1 MSRPALGVMQ
11 QRVRAVG
18 LLSGGLDSTLAVK
31 LMMDQGVDVTAFNY
45 KSPFCQCDREGGCE
59 ALGVATKLGLP
70 LHVEAGGQEY
80 VRMLR
85 NPRHGYGSGMNPCI
99 DCRILMLKRA
109 KRFAKKIGAKFL
121 FTGEVL
127 GQRPMSQHREA
138 LRIVEKESGLEGRIL
153 RPLSAKLLP
162 PTEAELKGW
171 VDREQLLSIRGR
183 KRKPQMDLA
192 ESLGI
197 KDYPCPAGGCL
208 LTEKEF
214 VPKLQ
219 DLFSHTRRNSLQD
232 AALLKVGRHFR
243 LGSNKIIVGRDE
255 SENKVLSGLDKGK
268 FTYLEVPDCGS
279 PLTLLQGRFTKKALV
294 VAARLTARYSDT
306 REERTIVHYRR
317 GSTSG
322 RLEVDKMTD
331 EETSS
336 LRISR
341 NRQNSD

>member
-1 MSRPALGVMQ
+1 MSKPALAVMHQ
-11 QRVRAVG
+11 QVKAVG

-45 KSPFCQCDREGGCE
+45 EAPFCQCGGGGSE
-59 ALGVATKLGLP
+59 AVGAATRLGLP
-70 LHVEAGGQEY
+70 LHVETGGEEY
-80 VRMLR
+80 LRMLR

-109 KRFAKKIGAKFL
+109 KRFAQKIGANFI

-127 GQRPMSQHREA
+127 GQRPMSQHQEA
-138 LRIVEKESGLEGRIL
+138 LRIVEKESGLEGKIL

-171 VDREQLLSIRGR
+171 VNREQLLNIRGR
-183 KRKPQMDLA
+183 SRRAQMDLA
-192 ESLGI
+192 ENLGI
-197 KDYPCPAGGCL
+197 NEYPCPAGGCL

-219 DLFSHTRRNSLQD
+219 DLFSHNRRISLRD
-232 AALLKVGRHFR
+232 AALLRVGRHFR
-243 LGSNKIIVGRDE
+243 LGSNKIVVGRDE
-255 SENKVLSGLDKGK
+255 SENMVLSGLDEGK

-279 PLTLLQGRFTKKALV
+279 PLTLLQGRLTKKALV
-294 VAARLTARYSDT
+294 AAARLTARYSDT
-306 REERTIVHYRR
+306 REERATVHYRR
-317 GSTSG
+317 GSASG
-322 RLEVDKMTD
+322 KLDVDKMTD
-331 EETSS
+331 EEASS

-341 NRQNSD
+341 TRKNSD